1 MPDRREIERTVYA
14 FLERAE
20 RYIREKDI
28 LSHGDI
34 VIAGVSGGAD
44 SMCLLD
50 VLITLGKKHGWSVRT
65 VHVHHGI
72 RGSSADED
80 ASYVSAYCEK
90 EGIPLS
96 AVMYIGNDVNDLK
109 AMEMAGFRGAPAD
122 AEPEIL
128 AIADWV
134 SEKKGGMGV
143 VRELARV
150 WQQSLETGEA
160 IG

>member
-1 MPDRREIERTVYA
+1 MIHTVPDK
-14 FLERAE
+14 AE
-20 RYIREKDI
+20 ALKD
-28 LSHGDI
+28 
-34 VIAGVSGGAD
+34 
-44 SMCLLD
+44 
-50 VLITLGKKHGWSVRT
+50 
-65 VHVHHGI
+65 
-72 RGSSADED
+72 
-80 ASYVSAYCEK
+80 YCEK